1 MIRHFFN
8 ALDLYKANLG
18 VRAQDRIL
26 LVPSGPND
34 SEDFRIQIGLID
46 WVIVIQDW
54 ANGKAV
60 TQPTRGSFVQGNGQM
75 EATCHQGSTM

>member
-26 LVPSGPND
+26 LDPSGLND

-60 TQPTRGSFVQGNGQM
+60 SQPTRGSFVQGNSQM

>member
-26 LVPSGPND
+26 LAPSGPND

-60 TQPTRGSFVQGNGQM
+60 SQPTRGSFVQGNGQM
-75 EATCHQGSTM
+75 EATFHQGSKM